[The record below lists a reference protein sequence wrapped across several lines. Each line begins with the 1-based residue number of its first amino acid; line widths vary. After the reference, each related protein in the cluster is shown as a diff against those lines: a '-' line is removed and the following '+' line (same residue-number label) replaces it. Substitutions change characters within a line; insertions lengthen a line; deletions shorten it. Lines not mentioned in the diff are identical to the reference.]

1 MWKVLVNAATCMV
14 LGTLLWSCGQ
24 GKADPKAEAPPPT
37 KIEHEADLNLV
48 QIKHPEQFPV
58 VAAVGRKAASE
69 LVVTGVVSP
78 DALRNVPVISLASGR
93 VVDIRVRLGDTVK
106 KGQVLMRLQSAD
118 VSGAFSDYRKAVADE
133 TLARTQ
139 FERARDLFQHGAI
152 SMNDFQV
159 AQDAEDKAKVDLE
172 NTRERLRI
180 LGVELNSQS
189 ATVDPSAVVDITAPV
204 SGVIVEQNV
213 TQAGGVKTL
222 DNSPNLFTIADLS
235 HVWILCDVYE
245 NDLANVRVGDAADVR
260 LNAYPGRV
268 FKGQVSNI
276 GAVLDPTIRTAKVRI
291 EVDNPGLM
299 RVGMFVTATF
309 HGQRPELH
317 AEVPASAILH
327 LHDRDW
333 VFVPVDANKFRRTE
347 VVSGAALPNGMQ
359 EIVSGIQP
367 GQSVVANAL
376 VLKNT
381 AEE

>member
-1 MWKVLVNAATCMV
+1 VWKVLVNAATCMV

-213 TQAGGVKTL
+213 TPAGGVKTL

-359 EIVSGIQP
+359 EILSGIQP

-376 VLKNT
+376 VLENT